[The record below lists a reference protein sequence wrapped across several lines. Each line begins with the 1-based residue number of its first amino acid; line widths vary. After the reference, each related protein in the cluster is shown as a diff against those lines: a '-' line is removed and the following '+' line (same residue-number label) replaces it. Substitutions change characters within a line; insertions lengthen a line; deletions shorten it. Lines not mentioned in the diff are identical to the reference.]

1 MNKERPVSDEPIL
14 PHQQFDIVAKD
25 PFYVFPEDMLQFLMN
40 RQDFEFI
47 EHVDSNLTTVEIRY
61 MDILTKV
68 RTYALRCCLDGAL
81 CPSETQHTQGTETLR
96 NKGRTNANCVSPER

>member
-1 MNKERPVSDEPIL
+1 MPNSMNKERSVSDDPIL

-25 PFYVFPEDMLQFLMN
+25 PFYLFPEDMLQFLMD
-40 RQDFEFI
+40 RHDFEFI

-68 RTYALRCCLDGAL
+68 MLDGQL
-81 CPSETQHTQGTETLR
+81 VLIHCEIQTDDS
-96 NKGRTNANCVSPER
+96 